1 MREMERRGERERERR
16 EREERER
23 ENVERPNNT
32 YVTSSKRNRRNPRTA
47 TGIFLSSGI
56 CK

>member
-1 MREMERRGERERERR
+1 MREMERRGERERER
-16 EREERER
+16 ERER